1 MIQIDKKTLIII
13 HSTAVFANCFN
24 FKLGNTA
31 SGYLPGTI
39 CVLDFV
45 SFSTF
50 PSLPAAL
57 DIYECDI
64 PGMPKLTK
72 SDANVGSLEYF
83 FEQVW
88 LSVIYIYIYI
98 YICVFKWLSRTN
110 TVETFRIEERR
121 TRQSE
126 TIYWA
131 PSVRSTPK

>member
-1 MIQIDKKTLIII
+1 MSFQYG
-13 HSTAVFANCFN
+13 TATKAVRMVPVVKYAV
-24 FKLGNTA
+24 KLGNTA

-72 SDANVGSLEYF
+72 SEEVGISEYF

-88 LSVIYIYIYI
+88 LSVITI
-98 YICVFKWLSRTN
+98 FMSLKWPSSTN
-110 TVETFRIEERR
+110 TIGTFRIEERR
-121 TRQSE
+121 TKQSE

-131 PSVRSTPK
+131 PSVRSTRK